1 MAAIAVVIRWK
12 RPRGKRHWAKLLL
25 QMGLLTVGVG
35 VLVVCAVFGYFY
47 VSYRH
52 VVDERLK
59 QPIFANTA
67 KIFAAPR
74 EVRPGQKFTV
84 RLIANE
90 LREAGYSADGASQT
104 SQLGTYSMGG
114 RSITVR
120 PGPESYHSQDS
131 ATIRVDSGF
140 VVSIAD
146 NHGQPGSPASP
157 LPYQQANREQC
168 GGNGGRIGR

>member
-67 KIFAAPR
+67 KNLCRAPR
-74 EVRPGQKFTV
+74 GAPGTEVHRPPDRQ
-84 RLIANE
+84 
-90 LREAGYSADGASQT
+90 
-104 SQLGTYSMGG
+104 
-114 RSITVR
+114 
-120 PGPESYHSQDS
+120 
-131 ATIRVDSGF
+131 
-140 VVSIAD
+140 
-146 NHGQPGSPASP
+146 
-157 LPYQQANREQC
+157 
-168 GGNGGRIGR
+168 